1 MYKSCSQSSTS
12 YNYCKNNIPCSKSIK
27 ISQLKSQ
34 LVQLEEDDKAYNEL
48 LQKYRQLQNDYHLMN
63 EARLHLEYEIKQK
76 DENTNK
82 LLNDLKCQNIDL
94 INEINE
100 KNNIYK
106 KLYSD
111 NTNLYRN
118 LEDRKKENEELCKII
133 KDNEDMI
140 NHLNEDKSQCEHE
153 FLILNQNSQNNEKDI
168 KNLCNEL
175 NSLKIKSQTQNDELN
190 KKNIEI
196 NASQAN
202 LSEIKNDNT
211 NLNKQITLK
220 TSTLETIQNQLI
232 ISNKSIENLQIEL
245 SNLEKEHSLNNTKL
259 DNLKVNYQTQHE
271 KRIQIEN
278 ENIRLNNVLKERE
291 DSLNKLNCLNETL
304 KSDREKLL
312 ADNGKLISNVDY
324 YKNQA
329 FALSQQVEKLSNEL
343 QRIIEEDSNLFNLNN
358 EQIQRLQQIIYENK
372 KLLSE
377 EIQALNEL
385 ENYVKGKQSIQINTM
400 NQNISKTR
408 VSYELTSQ

>member
-12 YNYCKNNIPCSKSIK
+12 YNYCKNNIPFSKSIK